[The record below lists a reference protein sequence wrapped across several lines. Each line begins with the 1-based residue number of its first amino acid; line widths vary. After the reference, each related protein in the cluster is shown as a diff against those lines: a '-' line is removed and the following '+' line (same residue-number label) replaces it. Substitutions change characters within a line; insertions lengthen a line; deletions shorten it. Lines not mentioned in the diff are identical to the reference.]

1 MTASPSAS
9 QQSAPQLAPLAGVR
23 VADFSWIIAG
33 PTATRH
39 LALMG
44 AEVIKVGSAR
54 RPDPSTRGSAF
65 HVYNQSKRYAAMNLS
80 QQRGK
85 ELALDLVA
93 QCDVVV
99 ENYAAGVF
107 ERLGLGYDVLSKVR
121 PDLVMIASSGTGHSG
136 PDRDYVAYGS
146 LLQHYTG
153 WNSISGYPDQEP
165 IKGGLWADPW
175 VGMELAMSTLAA
187 LNHRAESGVGQ
198 YVDFSMAEALSA
210 SLPEALLEYQMTGAE
225 PTPSG
230 NDDTYASPH
239 AVYRCAGDDR
249 WIAIEIHDESQWC
262 ALCGVIGRG
271 DWLEDTRLFTVAG
284 RRERSAEIDAAIT
297 AWTSDLDDWRAFH
310 VLQNAGV
317 PCGPSLDM
325 GRLHTER
332 QLNDGGYMTEVEY
345 PDGSER
351 LLPTLPWRMDGE
363 RTTAV
368 RPAPTLGQDSDYV
381 YRELLGLC
389 EDEISE
395 LTEAQVIY

>member
-1 MTASPSAS
+1 MSASPLS
-9 QQSAPQLAPLAGVR
+9 GVR

-65 HVYNQSKRYAAMNLS
+65 QVYNQSKRYAAMNLS

-85 ELALDLVA
+85 ELALDLVGL
-93 QCDVVV
+93 CDVVV

-107 ERLGLGYDVLSKVR
+107 ERLGLGYDTLSQVK
-121 PDLVMIASSGTGHSG
+121 PDVIMIASSGTGHSG

-153 WNSISGYPDQEP
+153 WNSISGYPDQDP

-175 VGMELAMSTLAA
+175 VGMELAMITLAA
-187 LNHRAESGVGQ
+187 LNHRTESGTGQ

-210 SLPEALLEYQMTGAE
+210 SLPEALLEYQMTGEE
-225 PTPSG
+225 PEPIG
-230 NDDTYASPH
+230 NQDRLAAPH
-239 AVYRCAGDDR
+239 GLYKCRGEDR
-249 WIAIEIHDESQWC
+249 WIAIEVYHEGDWQ
-262 ALCGVIGRG
+262 ALCSAIGRT
-271 DWLEDTRLFTVAG
+271 DFMEDPGLSTPDG
-284 RRERSAEIDAAIT
+284 RRSREQELDAAISEWT
-297 AWTSDLDDWRAFH
+297 AQFDEWDAFER
-310 VLQNAGV
+310 LQKASV

-325 GRLHTER
+325 GRLHSER
-332 QLNDGGYMTEVEY
+332 HLNEGGYLTPVEY

-351 LLPTLPWRMDGE
+351 VLPTLPWRFDGQATQE
-363 RTTAV
+363 V

-381 YRELLGLC
+381 YRELLGLGV
-389 EDEISE
+389 DEIAE
-395 LTEAQVIY
+395 LTESQVIY

>member
-1 MTASPSAS
+1 MSAFGEL
-9 QQSAPQLAPLAGVR
+9 SAGAAPLSGVR

-85 ELALDLVA
+85 ELALDLVGL
-93 QCDVVV
+93 CDVVV

-107 ERLGLGYDVLSKVR
+107 ERLGLGYDTLSRVK
-121 PDLVMIASSGTGHSG
+121 PDVIMIASSGTGHSG

-153 WNSISGYPDQEP
+153 WNSISGYPEQDP

-175 VGMELAMSTLAA
+175 VGMELAMITLAA
-187 LNHRAESGVGQ
+187 LNHRAETGTGQ

-210 SLPEALLEYQMTGAE
+210 SLPEALLEYQMTGEE
-225 PTPSG
+225 PEPIG
-230 NDDTYASPH
+230 NRDRFAAPH
-239 AVYRCAGDDR
+239 GVYKCRGDDS
-249 WIAIEIHDESQWC
+249 WIAIEVHHE
-262 ALCGVIGRG
+262 G
-271 DWLEDTRLFTVAG
+271 DWRALALAIERADLLEEPGLSTPSG
-284 RRERSAEIDAAIT
+284 RRSRERELDAAISEWT
-297 AWTSDLDDWRAFH
+297 AQLDEWEAFER
-310 VLQNAGV
+310 LQKAGV

-325 GRLHTER
+325 GRLHSER
-332 QLNDGGYMTEVEY
+332 HLNEGGYLVPVEY
-345 PDGSER
+345 PDGAER
-351 LLPTLPWRMDGE
+351 TLPTLPWRFDGQPTRE
-363 RTTAV
+363 V

-381 YRELLGLC
+381 YRELLGLGT
-389 EDEISE
+389 DEIEE
-395 LTEAQVIY
+395 LTESRVIY

>member
-1 MTASPSAS
+1 MNR
-9 QQSAPQLAPLAGVR
+9 LPLHGVR

-65 HVYNQSKRYAAMNLS
+65 HVYNQSKKYTALNLS

-107 ERLGLGYDVLSKVR
+107 ERLGLGYEVLSRVR
-121 PDLVMIASSGTGHSG
+121 PDLVMIASSGTGHTG

-153 WNSISGYPDQEP
+153 WNSISGYPDSEP

-175 VGMELAMSTLAA
+175 VGMELAMITVAA
-187 LNHRAESGVGQ
+187 LNHRLETGTGQ

-210 SLPEALLEYQMTGAE
+210 SLPEALLDYQMNGNE
-225 PTPSG
+225 PVPLG
-230 NDDTYASPH
+230 NRDRNRAPH
-239 AVYRCAGDDR
+239 GVYRCAGDDC
-249 WIAIEIHDESQWC
+249 WVAVEVHTLEQWRK
-262 ALCGVIGRG
+262 LCEAIGRADLG
-271 DWLEDTRLFTVAG
+271 ADSSLDTVEGRKAREDELDRAIGAWASGIEDT
-284 RRERSAEIDAAIT
+284 E
-297 AWTSDLDDWRAFH
+297 AFH
-310 VLQNAGV
+310 ILQRAGI
-317 PCGPSLDM
+317 PCGLSLDM
-325 GRLHTER
+325 GRLHSEP
-332 QLNDGGYMTEVEY
+332 QLNEGGYLKSIEY
-345 PDGSER
+345 PDGTER
-351 LLPTLPWRMDGE
+351 VLPTLAWRFDGSPDFQLG
-363 RTTAV
+363 
-368 RPAPTLGQDSDYV
+368 PAPELGRDSGYV
-381 YRELLGLC
+381 YSELLGLS
-389 EDEISE
+389 DAEIE
-395 LTEAQVIY
+395 TLVEERVIY

>member
-1 MTASPSAS
+1 MNR
-9 QQSAPQLAPLAGVR
+9 LPLTGVR

-65 HVYNQSKRYAAMNLS
+65 HVYNQSKKYTALNLS

-121 PDLVMIASSGTGHSG
+121 PDLVMVASSGTGHTG

-153 WNSISGYPDQEP
+153 WNSISGYPDSEP

-175 VGMELAMSTLAA
+175 VGMELAMITVAA
-187 LNHRAESGVGQ
+187 LNHRLETGKGQ

-210 SLPEALLEYQMTGAE
+210 SLPEALLEFQMNGSE
-225 PTPSG
+225 PVPLG
-230 NDDTYASPH
+230 NKDRNFAPH
-239 AVYRCAGDDR
+239 GVYRCAGDDR
-249 WIAIEIHDESQWC
+249 WIAVEVHTSEQWRS
-262 ALCGVIGRG
+262 LCEVIGRA
-271 DWLEDTRLFTVAG
+271 DLSADTDLDTPEG
-284 RRERSAEIDAAIT
+284 RKARENELDRAIGAWTTEID
-297 AWTSDLDDWRAFH
+297 DGEAFH
-310 VLQNAGV
+310 TLQRAGV
-317 PCGPSLDM
+317 PCGLSLDM
-325 GRLHTER
+325 GRLHSEP
-332 QLNDGGYMTEVEY
+332 QLNEGGYLREIEY
-345 PDGSER
+345 PDGTER
-351 LLPTLPWRMDGE
+351 ILPTLPWRFDRSSDFQLG
-363 RTTAV
+363 
-368 RPAPTLGQDSDYV
+368 PAPELGRDSGYV
-381 YRELLGLC
+381 YSELLGLSDA
-389 EDEISE
+389 EVEA
-395 LTEAQVIY
+395 LTEEQVIY

>member
-1 MTASPSAS
+1 MSKTAFTSNKG
-9 QQSAPQLAPLAGVR
+9 QGLALSGIR

-65 HVYNQSKRYAAMNLS
+65 HVYNQSKKYTALNLS

-121 PDLVMIASSGTGHSG
+121 PDLVMIASSGTGHTG

-153 WNSISGYPDQEP
+153 WNSISGYPDSEP

-175 VGMELAMSTLAA
+175 VGMELAMITVAA
-187 LNHRAESGVGQ
+187 LNHRLETGKGQ
-198 YVDFSMAEALSA
+198 YVDYSMAEALSA
-210 SLPEALLEYQMTGAE
+210 SLSEALLGYQMNSDE
-225 PTPSG
+225 PVPPG
-230 NDDTYASPH
+230 NRDRNFAPH
-239 AVYRCAGDDR
+239 GVYKCAGDDR
-249 WIAIEIHDESQWC
+249 WIAVEVHTSEQWRN
-262 ALCGVIGRG
+262 LCEVIGRTDLSADSG
-271 DWLEDTRLFTVAG
+271 LDAPDGRKAREDELDRAVGEWA
-284 RRERSAEIDAAIT
+284 SEID
-297 AWTSDLDDWRAFH
+297 DGEAFH
-310 VLQNAGV
+310 ILQRAGV
-317 PCGPSLDM
+317 PCGLSLDM
-325 GRLHTER
+325 GRLHADP
-332 QLNDGGYMTEVEY
+332 QMNGGGYLREIEY
-345 PDGSER
+345 PDGSSR
-351 LLPTLPWRMDGE
+351 VLPTLPWRFDGE
-363 RTTAV
+363 ADFQLGS
-368 RPAPTLGQDSDYV
+368 APKLGQDSGYV
-381 YRELLGLC
+381 YSELLGLGDL
-389 EDEISE
+389 ELEA
-395 LTEAQVIY
+395 LTEERVIY

>member
-1 MTASPSAS
+1 MNR
-9 QQSAPQLAPLAGVR
+9 LPLAGVR

-65 HVYNQSKRYAAMNLS
+65 HVYNQSKKYTALNLS

-121 PDLVMIASSGTGHSG
+121 PDLVMIASSGTGHTG

-153 WNSISGYPDQEP
+153 WNSISGYPDSEP

-175 VGMELAMSTLAA
+175 VGMELAMITLAA
-187 LNHRAESGVGQ
+187 LNHRLETGKGQ
-198 YVDFSMAEALSA
+198 YVDYSMAEALSA
-210 SLPEALLEYQMTGAE
+210 SLPEALLDYQMNGSEPVPMGNRDCNFAPHGA
-225 PTPSG
+225 
-230 NDDTYASPH
+230 
-239 AVYRCAGDDR
+239 YRCAGDDR
-249 WIAIEIHDESQWC
+249 WIAVEVHATEQWRS
-262 ALCGVIGRG
+262 LCEAIGRTDLSADSG
-271 DWLEDTRLFTVAG
+271 LDTPEGRKAREDELDR
-284 RRERSAEIDAAIT
+284 AIG
-297 AWTSDLDDWRAFH
+297 AWTSEIDDAEAFH
-310 VLQNAGV
+310 ILQRAGV
-317 PCGPSLDM
+317 PCGLSLDM
-325 GRLHTER
+325 GRLHADP
-332 QLNDGGYMTEVEY
+332 QLNEGGYLREIEY
-345 PDGSER
+345 PDGDSR
-351 LLPTLPWRMDGE
+351 VLPTLPWRFDSQAEYQLG
-363 RTTAV
+363 
-368 RPAPTLGQDSDYV
+368 PAPELGRDSGYV
-381 YRELLGLC
+381 YSELLGLSDADIESLS
-389 EDEISE
+389 EDR
-395 LTEAQVIY
+395 VIY

>member
-1 MTASPSAS
+1 MNR
-9 QQSAPQLAPLAGVR
+9 LPLSGVR
-23 VADFSWIIAG
+23 IADFSWIIAG

-65 HVYNQSKRYAAMNLS
+65 HVYNQSKKYTALNLS

-121 PDLVMIASSGTGHSG
+121 PDLVMIASSGTGHTG

-153 WNSISGYPDQEP
+153 WNSISGYPDSEP

-175 VGMELAMSTLAA
+175 VGMELAMITVAA
-187 LNHRAESGVGQ
+187 LHHRLETGTGQ

-210 SLPEALLEYQMTGAE
+210 SLPEALLDYQMNDSE
-225 PTPSG
+225 PVPQG
-230 NDDTYASPH
+230 NRDRNLAPH
-239 AVYRCAGDDR
+239 GVYKCVGDDR
-249 WIAIEIHDESQWC
+249 WIAVEVHTPEQWHG
-262 ALCGVIGRG
+262 LCEVIGR
-271 DWLEDTRLFTVAG
+271 DDLSSDSDLDTAEVRKAREDELDRAIGAWT
-284 RRERSAEIDAAIT
+284 AEIDDT
-297 AWTSDLDDWRAFH
+297 EAFH
-310 VLQNAGV
+310 ILQRAGV
-317 PCGPSLDM
+317 PCGLSLDM
-325 GRLHTER
+325 GRLHAEP
-332 QLNDGGYMTEVEY
+332 QLNEGGYLKPIEY
-345 PDGSER
+345 PDGTER
-351 LLPTLPWRMDGE
+351 VLPTLPWRFDGSPDFQL
-363 RTTAV
+363 A
-368 RPAPTLGQDSDYV
+368 PAPELGHDSGYV
-381 YRELLGLC
+381 YSELLGLS
-389 EDEISE
+389 DTEIE
-395 LTEAQVIY
+395 TLTEERVIY

>member
-1 MTASPSAS
+1 MTASPLS
-9 QQSAPQLAPLAGVR
+9 GVR

-54 RPDPSTRGSAF
+54 RPDPSTRSSAF
-65 HVYNQSKRYAAMNLS
+65 QVYNQSKRYAAMNLS

-85 ELALDLVA
+85 ELALDLVGL
-93 QCDVVV
+93 CDVVV

-107 ERLGLGYDVLSKVR
+107 ERLGLGYESLSEVR

-175 VGMELAMSTLAA
+175 VGMELAMITLAA
-187 LNHRAESGVGQ
+187 LNHRVETGTGQ

-210 SLPEALLEYQMTGAE
+210 SLPEALLEYQMTGQE
-225 PTPSG
+225 PQPLG
-230 NDDTYASPH
+230 NGDRFAVPH
-239 AVYRCAGDDR
+239 GVYKCLGDDR
-249 WIAIEIHDESQWC
+249 WIAIEVYHSDDWQ
-262 ALCGVIGRG
+262 ALCTAIKRPDLLADRVLATPG
-271 DWLEDTRLFTVAG
+271 G
-284 RRERSAEIDAAIT
+284 RRERQEEIDSAIS
-297 AWTSDLDDWRAFH
+297 AWTSERDEWDAFDR
-310 VLQNAGV
+310 LQEAGV

-325 GRLHTER
+325 GRLHAER
-332 QLNDGGYMTEVEY
+332 QLNAGGYMTPVDY
-345 PDGSER
+345 PDGTQR
-351 LLPTLPWRMDGE
+351 VLPTLPWRFDGQKIQE
-363 RTTAV
+363 V
-368 RPAPTLGQDSDYV
+368 RPAPVLGQDSDYL
-381 YRELLGLC
+381 YRELLGL
-389 EDEISE
+389 ENDEIVGLIES
-395 LTEAQVIY
+395 QVIY

>member
-1 MTASPSAS
+1 MNRP
-9 QQSAPQLAPLAGVR
+9 PLSGVR

-65 HVYNQSKRYAAMNLS
+65 HVYNQSKKYTALNLS

-121 PDLVMIASSGTGHSG
+121 PDLVMVASSGTGHTG

-153 WNSISGYPDQEP
+153 WNSISGYPDSEP

-175 VGMELAMSTLAA
+175 VGMELAMITVAA
-187 LNHRAESGVGQ
+187 LNHRLETGKGQ
-198 YVDFSMAEALSA
+198 YVDYSMAEALSA
-210 SLPEALLEYQMTGAE
+210 SLPEALLDYQMNGNE
-225 PTPSG
+225 PVPLG
-230 NDDTYASPH
+230 NRDRNFAPH
-239 AVYRCAGDDR
+239 GVYRCAGDDR
-249 WIAIEIHDESQWC
+249 WVAVEVHTLEQWHS
-262 ALCGVIGRG
+262 LCEVIGSADMSADSGLDTPQGRKAQ
-271 DWLEDTRLFTVAG
+271 ED
-284 RRERSAEIDAAIT
+284 EIDRAISD
-297 AWTSDLDDWRAFH
+297 WTSEIADGEAFH
-310 VLQNAGV
+310 ILQRAGV
-317 PCGPSLDM
+317 PCGLSLDM
-325 GRLHTER
+325 GRLHADP
-332 QLNDGGYMTEVEY
+332 QLNEGGYLREIEY
-345 PDGSER
+345 PDGNSR
-351 LLPTLPWRMDGE
+351 VLPTLPWRFDGQSDYQLG
-363 RTTAV
+363 
-368 RPAPTLGQDSDYV
+368 PAPALGQDSGYV
-381 YRELLGLC
+381 YSELLGLN
-389 EDEISE
+389 DAEIES
-395 LTEAQVIY
+395 LTEEQVIY

>member
-1 MTASPSAS
+1 MSAT
-9 QQSAPQLAPLAGVR
+9 PLSGVR

-44 AEVIKVGSAR
+44 AEVIKVSSAR

-85 ELALDLVA
+85 ELALDLVGL
-93 QCDVVV
+93 CDVVV

-107 ERLGLGYDVLSKVR
+107 ERLGLGYDTLSQVK
-121 PDLVMIASSGTGHSG
+121 PDVIMIASSGTGHSG

-153 WNSISGYPDQEP
+153 WNSISGYPEQDP

-175 VGMELAMSTLAA
+175 VGMELAMITLAA
-187 LNHRAESGVGQ
+187 LNHRAETGTGQ

-210 SLPEALLEYQMTGAE
+210 SLPEALLEYQMTGEE
-225 PTPSG
+225 PQPIG
-230 NDDTYASPH
+230 NRDRFSVPH
-239 AVYRCAGDDR
+239 GVYRCRGEDR
-249 WIAIEIHDESQWC
+249 WIAVEVGHEGDWR
-262 ALCGVIGRG
+262 ALCSAIERT
-271 DWLEDTRLFTVAG
+271 DLLEDPGLSTPDG
-284 RRERSAEIDAAIT
+284 RRSRERELDAAISE
-297 AWTSDLDDWRAFH
+297 WTSRLDEWDAFER
-310 VLQNAGV
+310 LQKAGV

-325 GRLHTER
+325 GRLHLER
-332 QLNDGGYMTEVEY
+332 HLNEGGYLVPVEY
-345 PDGSER
+345 PDGTER
-351 LLPTLPWRMDGE
+351 TLPTLPWRFDGQPTRE
-363 RTTAV
+363 V

-381 YRELLGLC
+381 YRELLGLG
-389 EDEISE
+389 EDEIE
-395 LTEAQVIY
+395 DLTESRVIY

>member
-1 MTASPSAS
+1 MTATPSAS
-9 QQSAPQLAPLAGVR
+9 PLAGVR
-23 VADFSWIIAG
+23 IADFSWIIAG

-54 RPDPSTRGSAF
+54 RPDPSTRGAAF

-85 ELALDLVA
+85 ELAVDLVA

-107 ERLGLGYDVLSKVR
+107 ERLGLGYDVLSKAR

-153 WNSISGYPDQEP
+153 WNSISGYPGQEP

-175 VGMELAMSTLAA
+175 VGMELAMVTLAA
-187 LNHRAESGVGQ
+187 LNYRAESGVGQ

-210 SLPEALLEYQMTGAE
+210 SLPEALLEYQMTGDE
-225 PTPSG
+225 PIPRG
-230 NDDTYASPH
+230 NDDSLASPH
-239 AVYRCAGDDR
+239 GVYKCAGGDR
-249 WIAIEIHDESQWC
+249 WIAIEVHDAAQWR
-262 ALCGVIGRG
+262 ALRGVIGRG
-271 DWLEDTRLFTVAG
+271 DWLEDSGFSTAEG
-284 RRERSAEIDAAIT
+284 RRARSAEIDAAIT
-297 AWTSDLDDWRAFH
+297 AWTSRRDDWDAFET
-310 VLQNAGV
+310 LQSAGI

-325 GRLHTER
+325 GRLSAER
-332 QLNDGGYMTEVEY
+332 QLNEGGYLATVEY
-345 PDGSER
+345 PDGAER
-351 LLPTLPWRMDGE
+351 LLPTLPWRLDGE
-363 RTTAV
+363 RTTDV
-368 RPAPTLGQDSDYV
+368 RAAPTLGQDSDYV
-381 YRELLGLC
+381 YRQLLGLG
-389 EDEISE
+389 EDEIAE
-395 LTEAQVIY
+395 LTEARVIY

>member
-1 MTASPSAS
+1 MNR
-9 QQSAPQLAPLAGVR
+9 LPLHGVR

-65 HVYNQSKRYAAMNLS
+65 HVYNQSKKYTALNLS

-107 ERLGLGYDVLSKVR
+107 ERLGLGYEVLSKVR
-121 PDLVMIASSGTGHSG
+121 PDLVMVASSGTGHTG

-153 WNSISGYPDQEP
+153 WNSISGYPDSEP

-175 VGMELAMSTLAA
+175 VGMELAMITVAA
-187 LNHRAESGVGQ
+187 LNHRLETGVGQ

-210 SLPEALLEYQMTGAE
+210 SLPEALLDYQMNGNE
-225 PTPSG
+225 PVPLG
-230 NDDTYASPH
+230 NRDRNSAPH
-239 AVYRCAGDDR
+239 GVYRCAGDDR
-249 WIAIEIHDESQWC
+249 WIAVEVHTPEQWRG
-262 ALCGVIGRG
+262 LCGAMGRADLGADPGLDTAEGRKAREDELDRAIG
-271 DWLEDTRLFTVAG
+271 
-284 RRERSAEIDAAIT
+284 
-297 AWTSDLDDWRAFH
+297 AWTAEMEDGEAFRI
-310 VLQNAGV
+310 LQEAGV
-317 PCGPSLDM
+317 PRGLSLDM
-325 GRLHTER
+325 GRLHAER
-332 QLNDGGYMTEVEY
+332 QLNEGGYLRSIEY

-351 LLPTLPWRMDGE
+351 VLPTLPWRFDG
-363 RTTAV
+363 RADLQLG
-368 RPAPTLGQDSDYV
+368 PAPELGRDSGYV
-381 YRELLGLC
+381 YSELLGLS
-389 EDEISE
+389 DGEIE
-395 LTEAQVIY
+395 GLVEERVIY

>member
-1 MTASPSAS
+1 MSIG
-9 QQSAPQLAPLAGVR
+9 PLSGVR

-54 RPDPSTRGSAF
+54 RPDPSTRGAAF
-65 HVYNQSKRYAAMNLS
+65 HVYNQSKRYAALNLS
-80 QQRGK
+80 KPRGK
-85 ELALDLVA
+85 ELAIDLVA

-107 ERLGLGYDVLSKVR
+107 ERLGLGYDVLSRAR
-121 PDLVMIASSGTGHSG
+121 PDLIMVASSGTGHTG

-175 VGMELAMSTLAA
+175 VGMELAMVTLAA
-187 LNHRAESGVGQ
+187 LNHRAQTGTGQ
-198 YVDFSMAEALSA
+198 YIDFSMAEALSA

-225 PTPSG
+225 PQPLG
-230 NDDTYASPH
+230 NRDRFAAPH
-239 AVYRCAGDDR
+239 GVYKCLGSDR
-249 WIAIEIHDESQWC
+249 WIAIEVYHEGDWQ
-262 ALCGVIGRG
+262 ALCTAIDRH
-271 DWLEDTRLFTVAG
+271 DLLSDPDLATASG
-284 RRERSAEIDAAIT
+284 RRNRERELDSAIT
-297 AWTSDLDDWRAFH
+297 EWTSHLDDWEAFERLH
-310 VLQNAGV
+310 QAGV

-325 GRLHTER
+325 GRLHSER
-332 QLNDGGYMTEVEY
+332 QLNEGGYLTPIQY
-345 PDGSER
+345 PDGVER
-351 LLPTLPWRMDGE
+351 LLPTLPWRLDGE
-363 RTTAV
+363 PTTEV

-381 YRELLGLC
+381 YRNLLGIC
-389 EDEISE
+389 DAEFDELVAE
-395 LTEAQVIY
+395 QVIY

>member
-1 MTASPSAS
+1 MSAFGELSSGASPLS
-9 QQSAPQLAPLAGVR
+9 GVR

-85 ELALDLVA
+85 ELALDLVGL
-93 QCDVVV
+93 CDVVV

-107 ERLGLGYDVLSKVR
+107 ERLGLGYDTLSQVK
-121 PDLVMIASSGTGHSG
+121 PDVIMIASSGTGHSG

-153 WNSISGYPDQEP
+153 WNSISGYPEQDP

-175 VGMELAMSTLAA
+175 VGMELAMITLAA
-187 LNHRAESGVGQ
+187 LNHRAETGTGQ

-210 SLPEALLEYQMTGAE
+210 SLPEALLEYQMTGEE
-225 PTPSG
+225 PEPIG
-230 NDDTYASPH
+230 NRDRFAAPH
-239 AVYRCAGDDR
+239 GVYKCRGDDS
-249 WIAIEIHDESQWC
+249 WIAIEVHHE
-262 ALCGVIGRG
+262 
-271 DWLEDTRLFTVAG
+271 
-284 RRERSAEIDAAIT
+284 
-297 AWTSDLDDWRAFH
+297 DDWRALALAIERTDLLEEPGLSTPSGRRSRERELDAAISEWTAQLDEWEAFER
-310 VLQNAGV
+310 LQKAGV

-325 GRLHTER
+325 GRLHSER
-332 QLNDGGYMTEVEY
+332 HLNEGGYLVPVEY
-345 PDGSER
+345 PDGTER
-351 LLPTLPWRMDGE
+351 TLPTLPWRFDGQPTRE
-363 RTTAV
+363 V

-381 YRELLGLC
+381 YRELLGLGT
-389 EDEISE
+389 DEIEE
-395 LTEAQVIY
+395 LTESRVIY

>member
-1 MTASPSAS
+1 MMSTSPLS
-9 QQSAPQLAPLAGVR
+9 GVR

-65 HVYNQSKRYAAMNLS
+65 HVYNQSKKYAAMNLS

-85 ELALDLVA
+85 ELALDLVGL
-93 QCDVVV
+93 CDVVV

-107 ERLGLGYDVLSKVR
+107 ERLGLGYDTLSQVK
-121 PDLVMIASSGTGHSG
+121 PDVIMIASSGTGHSG

-153 WNSISGYPDQEP
+153 WNSISGYPDQDP

-175 VGMELAMSTLAA
+175 VGMELAMITLAA
-187 LNHRAESGVGQ
+187 LNNRTETGTGQ

-210 SLPEALLEYQMTGAE
+210 SLPEALLEYQMTGEE
-225 PTPSG
+225 PEPIG
-230 NDDTYASPH
+230 NRDRL
-239 AVYRCAGDDR
+239 AVPNGVYKCRGEDQ
-249 WIAIEIHDESQWC
+249 WIAIEVYHEGDWQ
-262 ALCGVIGRG
+262 ALCSAIERT
-271 DWLEDTRLFTVAG
+271 DLLEDPGLSTPDG
-284 RRERSAEIDAAIT
+284 RRGREQELDTAISE
-297 AWTSDLDDWRAFH
+297 WTSGLDEWDAFER
-310 VLQNAGV
+310 LQKAGV

-325 GRLHTER
+325 GRLHSER
-332 QLNDGGYMTEVEY
+332 QLNAGGYLTPVEY

-351 LLPTLPWRMDGE
+351 VLPTLPWRLDGQ
-363 RTTAV
+363 RTQDV
-368 RPAPTLGQDSDYV
+368 RPAPVLGQDSDYV
-381 YRELLGLC
+381 YRELLGLGT
-389 EDEISE
+389 DEIEE
-395 LTEAQVIY
+395 LTEGQVIY

>member
-1 MTASPSAS
+1 MTAS
-9 QQSAPQLAPLAGVR
+9 QQSSPQASPLAGVR

-80 QQRGK
+80 KPRGK
-85 ELALDLVA
+85 ELALELAA

-107 ERLGLGYDVLSKVR
+107 ERLGLGYDVLSEVR

-153 WNSISGYPDQEP
+153 WNSISGYPNQEP

-175 VGMELAMSTLAA
+175 VGMELAMITLAA
-187 LNHRAESGVGQ
+187 LNQRAESGVGQ

-210 SLPEALLEYQMTGAE
+210 SLPEALLECQMTGEE
-225 PTPSG
+225 PAPSG
-230 NDDTYASPH
+230 NDDSYAFPH
-239 AVYRCAGDDR
+239 DVYKCAGDDR
-249 WIAIEIHDESQWC
+249 WIAIEVHDYTQWR
-262 ALCGVIGRG
+262 ALCAVIGRG
-271 DWLEDTRLFTVAG
+271 DWLEDRALYSPRA
-284 RRERSAEIDAAIT
+284 RRERSDEIDAAISD
-297 AWTSDLDDWRAFH
+297 WTSTLDDWQAFQT
-310 VLQNAGV
+310 LQGAGV

-325 GRLHTER
+325 GRLHAER
-332 QLNDGGYMTEVEY
+332 QLNEGGYLTTVQY
-345 PDGSER
+345 PDDSR
-351 LLPTLPWRMDGE
+351 RILPTLPWRMDGQ
-363 RTTAV
+363 RTNNV
-368 RPAPTLGQDSDYV
+368 KPAPTLGQDSDYV
-381 YRELLGLC
+381 YRQLLGLTPK
-389 EDEISE
+389 EITALTDE
-395 LTEAQVIY
+395 QVIY

>member
-1 MTASPSAS
+1 MSAFGELSAGASPLS
-9 QQSAPQLAPLAGVR
+9 GVR

-85 ELALDLVA
+85 ELALDLVGL
-93 QCDVVV
+93 CDVVV

-107 ERLGLGYDVLSKVR
+107 ERLGLGYDTLSQVK
-121 PDLVMIASSGTGHSG
+121 PDVIMIASSGTGHSG

-153 WNSISGYPDQEP
+153 WNSISGYPEQDP

-175 VGMELAMSTLAA
+175 VGMELAMITLAA
-187 LNHRAESGVGQ
+187 LNHRAETGTGQ

-210 SLPEALLEYQMTGAE
+210 SLPEALLEYQMTGEE
-225 PTPSG
+225 PEPIG
-230 NDDTYASPH
+230 NRDRFAAPH
-239 AVYRCAGDDR
+239 GVYKCRGDDS
-249 WIAIEIHDESQWC
+249 WIAIEVHHE
-262 ALCGVIGRG
+262 G
-271 DWLEDTRLFTVAG
+271 DWRALALAIERADLLEEPGLSTPSG
-284 RRERSAEIDAAIT
+284 RRSRERELDAAISEWT
-297 AWTSDLDDWRAFH
+297 AQLDEWEAFER
-310 VLQNAGV
+310 LQKAGV

-325 GRLHTER
+325 GRLHSER
-332 QLNDGGYMTEVEY
+332 HLNEGGYLVPVEY
-345 PDGSER
+345 PDGAER
-351 LLPTLPWRMDGE
+351 TLPTLPWRFDGQPTRE
-363 RTTAV
+363 V

-381 YRELLGLC
+381 YRELLGLGT
-389 EDEISE
+389 DEIEE
-395 LTEAQVIY
+395 LTESRVIY